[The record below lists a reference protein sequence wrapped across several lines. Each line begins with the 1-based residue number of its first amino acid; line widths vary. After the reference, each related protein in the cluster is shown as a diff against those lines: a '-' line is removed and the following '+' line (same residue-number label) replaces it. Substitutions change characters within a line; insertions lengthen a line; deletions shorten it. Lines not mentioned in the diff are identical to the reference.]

1 MESSRIDTQ
10 RKFRSS
16 LEIAEEDAG
25 ILSCRIALRALFLSY
40 ARVEAPGVLP
50 PSTPKASKPAISLP
64 PASMQPTIT
73 KATFMRICE
82 TFKVFPVL
90 LNQQETQ
97 QAFEKSAGERADLK
111 SFLAAIEICS
121 LAFARPPH
129 NVKPTEDGST
139 ERMQYNLWRFMGL
152 HDGSYKSKLI

>member
-1 MESSRIDTQ
+1 MDTQ

-16 LEIAEEDAG
+16 LELAEEDAG

-40 ARVEAPGVLP
+40 ARSDPPAVLP
-50 PSTPKASKPAISLP
+50 PPAAKTQGKPSVTLP
-64 PASMQPTIT
+64 PATMQPSIT
-73 KATFMRICE
+73 KQTFMRICE

-90 LNQQETQ
+90 LNQQEAQ

-111 SFLAAIEICS
+111 GFLDATNICA

-129 NVKPTEDGST
+129 NVRPAEDGST
-139 ERMQYNLWRFMGL
+139 ERLQYNLWRFMGL